1 MKFYPIFIQELES
14 EINLTKIMTYLH
26 FYDFNSLQII
36 QSQYLF
42 DIGFAKQILLMII
55 SNGTFIYIYIYFYL
69 LILYIYITIIS
80 SSIFT

>member
-1 MKFYPIFIQELES
+1 MKFYPILILGVGERDQFNQNHDL
-14 EINLTKIMTYLH
+14 YLH

-42 DIGFAKQILLMII
+42 DICFAKQILLMII
-55 SNGTFIYIYIYFYL
+55 SNGTFIYIYIF
-69 LILYIYITIIS
+69 LIMYIYITIIS